1 MSRDTAGNKPEKTKP
16 MTMVKFHPRPFER
29 TFNSLFED
37 LFQTL
42 PGRDVSERPTND
54 FVPVNIRE
62 TKEGYVLDVVA
73 PGLEKSD
80 FKVSLDKNVLTV
92 SAERK
97 TESRQ
102 EEEKTV
108 RREFSFRSFS
118 RSFRLDEGIDATA
131 IRAKYENGILQL
143 TLPKRDELKI
153 VPKDISIQ

>member
-1 MSRDTAGNKPEKTKP
+1 
-16 MTMVKFHPRPFER
+16 MVKFHPRPFER
-29 TFNSLFED
+29 TFSSLFED

-42 PGRDVSERPTND
+42 PAREVSERPSND

-118 RSFRLDEGIDATA
+118 RSFRLDEGLDAAA

-143 TLPKRDELKI
+143 TLPKREELKV
-153 VPKDISIQ
+153 VPKDITIQ

>member
-1 MSRDTAGNKPEKTKP
+1 

-37 LFQTL
+37 IFQTL
-42 PGRDVSERPTND
+42 PGRDWNERTAND

-97 TESRQ
+97 SESRHYD
-102 EEEKTV
+102 EKTV
-108 RREFSFRSFS
+108 RKEFSFRSFS
-118 RSFRLDEGIDATA
+118 RSFRLDEGIDAAA
-131 IRAKYENGILQL
+131 IQAKYENGILQL
-143 TLPKRDELKI
+143 TLPKREELKV

>member
-1 MSRDTAGNKPEKTKP
+1 
-16 MTMVKFHPRPFER
+16 MTLVKIQPRPFEK

-37 LFQTL
+37 IFQHF
-42 PGRDVSERPTND
+42 PARDWADRPSAD

-80 FKVSLDKNVLTV
+80 FKVSLEKNVLTV

-97 TESRQ
+97 AESRQ
-102 EEEKTV
+102 EDEKSL
-108 RREFSFRSFS
+108 RREFSVRSFS
-118 RSFRLDEGIDATA
+118 RSFRLDEGIDAAA

-143 TLPKRDELKI
+143 TLPRREELKAM
-153 VPKDISIQ
+153 PKEISIH

>member
-1 MSRDTAGNKPEKTKP
+1 MSVDIADIKSEKNHT
-16 MTMVKFHPRPFER
+16 MTMVKFHPRPFEK

-37 LFQTL
+37 IFQHL
-42 PGRDVSERPTND
+42 PARDWTERPSSD

-73 PGLEKSD
+73 PGLEKQD
-80 FKVSLDKNVLTV
+80 FKVSLEKNVLTV

-97 TESRQ
+97 SASRQ
-102 EEEKTV
+102 DDEKSV

-118 RSFRLDEGIDATA
+118 RSFRLDEGIDASA

-143 TLPKRDELKI
+143 TLPKREELKAL
-153 VPKDISIQ
+153 PKEISIH

>member
-1 MSRDTAGNKPEKTKP
+1 
-16 MTMVKFHPRPFER
+16 MVKFHPRPFER

-42 PGRDVSERPTND
+42 PAREVSERPSND

-118 RSFRLDEGIDATA
+118 RSFRLDEGIDAAA
-131 IRAKYENGILQL
+131 IQAKYENGILQL
-143 TLPKRDELKI
+143 TLPKREELKL